1 MQGHPWRRA
10 VCAHEA
16 PTPSP
21 WPQRAHCCRNALG
34 VISWLR
40 GALRRSAKGRS
51 HSVQAEEHGEDS
63 HGAARSANPVP
74 MAPNAPIAAAT
85 RWASSAGS
93 EGRWGAAQK
102 G

>member
-1 MQGHPWRRA
+1 M
-10 VCAHEA
+10 CAHEA